1 MEYIIK
7 VLLILSTLS
16 TSCCF
21 SKILRDVNICGNPV
35 CKGPVKF
42 GFHNWTSYKYAYKI
56 STSTRFDGTGSNSS
70 NLNIAAVI
78 EIKFKSQCEGILEI
92 ASAEISHGADE
103 IITKNYEE
111 NRIFNS
117 ALTENP
123 LRFFFEDGTISQIC
137 PSKRESV
144 WGLNIKRGIL
154 SSFQNTMERFDL
166 DQHSLERDV
175 NGDCLVEY
183 LFKEVNGTTL
193 IVKKNIDL
201 LSCVNR
207 HQIYSIIPLTPYI
220 FQKKYHKWTPMNSF
234 VRCTQ
239 HIDHKVHTAIYCEE
253 EHAYQPFYN
262 QTNGAKTVS
271 KSEIIQLSEDKL
283 SFTETSSIKELG
295 EVESRRNLLFDHSR
309 PKRATHDNLYECKK
323 QITFLCELHTVEF
336 QPKYPD
342 SFNRLIHIARDLS
355 TDALTKLYK
364 DADKVCE
371 TGRKHM
377 LDALP
382 YIRSKASIKVMTA
395 AVVNREIP
403 SNTVNEWMLAMAFYP
418 RPDYDIIES
427 VSELMQRDYM
437 DNQTM
442 FSISTIVNG
451 FCTAHEKCGSY
462 PYVSGI
468 VQKLESMFNK
478 SCTNLD
484 DVTKANIALKSIG
497 NAGVM
502 TETLERSL
510 KTCMMN
516 DQLDLENRI
525 SAISAHRRLPCGT
538 NLKYLLKLYQN
549 QTNTEEVRIA
559 AYLQL
564 IRCPSYIILKEIR
577 NILEDEEYNQVGSF
591 VWSHLKNQM
600 KSAQA
605 SRVEIQA
612 MLQDEELSDK
622 FNKDIRQYSHSYET
636 SFYLNRFGLGGF
648 YETHIIFSHK
658 SYIPRS
664 LMFNFTLDIFG
675 ESINVYE
682 ITFHIEGLEW
692 YAEKLFYADG
702 PFSKDAMDKFVKL
715 FRFVRSTPNPLKSL
729 INSIPFKKI
738 LDEIKITTSIKM
750 FGNELKYYTVQGTDE
765 FLKLLSLLNPVKV
778 IEDFLSGQE
787 IKFDRSAMLIDT
799 SYITP
804 MSTGIPVKLNTIGTA
819 AINLNVRGY
828 MNSSNYKANN
838 DLELN
843 GKLTPSIGV
852 NIEGSMEVDAFISQ
866 TGVKFKASVFTSSA
880 LEGVF
885 TMNSLD
891 LIRVSFYL
899 PLQKSEIFHAETLL
913 MLVNNNKEIILN
925 GVTAGRKEKNF
936 CSWSILDDTV
946 GLKLCATTVLPNSTY
961 LLESPLFLFSGPLK
975 FAVSLIKS
983 DPTANTYIVEY
994 KLDRQANKTLI
1005 VLKFETPGSKTN
1017 RGMKAVIDLDIQ
1029 SQNLTLAYQSSL
1041 TKVEARGFYR
1051 NTKTDKL
1058 VNFGLVINGKK
1069 HIDIH
1074 VGVQIIE
1081 GKYGNTYLPKLQFS
1095 INGKSITS
1103 LSGSI
1108 KWISKKGVSQCHVD
1122 LNFNTSRFTIAINGG
1137 TRRTD
1142 ISFAVEFKL
1151 DYKFEGRQFETV
1163 RIELKIDNKSTKF
1176 LTHYKGRLKLDSTAY
1191 PEVNMITSLRYQKAH
1206 NHVDCFIEVTSD
1218 PSVAKEDELLMVL
1231 HYQKLNVFSFS
1242 KMNISTSIVKPS
1254 SEINVKLQFSQT
1266 ASPSNSSKEVIV
1278 QYATGKSLIINLD
1291 VNIPLGTLLY
1301 FDYKLGVT
1309 LPTGGEKMLVILK
1322 VLEKMLNEFDLDI
1335 FGRWFSGHTI
1345 NMKGS
1350 YMDKTTNLVTNHN
1363 FKVLARSDLFNDI
1376 LLIGRYLDSE
1386 MDYKTDLQAEHN
1398 KIKYGLSINHS
1409 IKSPGYY
1416 QSIVELL
1423 YNRMSYTLTSYLDS
1437 INKKA
1442 NIELHLDRYRD
1453 VHLVFR
1459 GVSNKT
1465 MVDSALD
1472 LKWDANRDPSQ
1483 KITASVLSNS
1493 YGNLNYDGKCIIE
1506 YPGRIINSFFMMKH
1520 NREDYILTGS
1530 VHWSIKDTI
1539 KLYLHG
1545 FYDLPKNGIAKL
1557 NGKLETPFK
1566 KWEQLTLG
1574 YQIQLEKQKLNSNGN
1589 VMWQKNER
1597 VDIEVSYNYGFD
1609 ELSSVLSFLSVLNS
1623 TIPEVNSMQAV
1634 IRYSSY
1640 PNDFNTGLIIQ
1651 TNSSNI
1657 VSLAASGSVM
1667 NVPHHLQYNGSFHV
1681 ETPFAL
1687 LRKTG
1692 MTGELNVYPHNFVA
1706 NLRIIGNGKKY
1717 ITRAT
1722 GSMRVLTESVLNFHI
1737 ETPFEKYK
1745 SILGKFAFSASNKT
1759 GLANLF
1765 ISSTPA
1771 LESEIIY
1778 FYQSTSNFNLRLKI
1792 YTSLSAKHRL
1802 LLVGKINPDTVD
1814 ARFILNSF
1822 ELGLLGRSHYTSWKD
1837 IDYSLKIYTP
1847 IDGYHRG
1854 AAMAKMILEG
1864 KVDFEASVSLAERK
1878 VGLKVQAMLRPEDK
1892 FALPFVPPKKGN
1904 DTTEE
1909 EEPIIP
1915 LITLEEIYMGDSY
1928 WRGVFQLDTPMYPT
1942 VHGIM
1947 QINEDG
1953 DDYNVI
1959 AYVSFPFL
1967 QLRMAD
1973 DFTFVDYLNIK
1984 NNFDVTTSCYCFSA
1998 ANSSFSLQG
2007 KIGRTLDL
2015 NLDANAHSYENF
2027 YTGFSKLACEY
2038 VADNLEENSESN
2050 EGTYRIGL
2058 EVETPLSFLK
2068 RTLMNGKLKIENPLY
2083 TANVTFEMN
2092 NNLVVLN
2099 GELEIANDYFE
2110 SDVELKINTSLFN
2123 LPWCTIYLNKDFI
2136 ELERKM
2142 IIKIGLPNEKGT
2154 SIVHY
2159 GIRVGWLHDAPSYM
2173 KYAIII
2179 TTPYPT
2185 IGVVESGVEYS
2196 GNIRPEEYRLET
2208 YLRYTNKTEMKAL
2221 AIIKKQTFSVKID
2234 STFNSYRK
2242 INIGG
2247 NFKNEKG
2254 GKSFETTFKAD
2265 KTYRL
2270 QGFLSLNK
2278 NSPIKIELLFYQ
2290 LPTHIE
2296 FVSFKLNSEE
2306 KKNRRFITA
2315 IIKIQEKLIN
2325 VYCDYGFLQQIG
2337 INVNFLVNS
2346 QFEGY
2351 EALSLNG
2358 VFLNKEHDLTIYK
2371 INTNVKSQLITREI
2385 KIKGD
2390 VLLKDKGGIFRIN
2403 LNSESFHGDANL
2415 QWMIVWFELL
2425 SFDITGKG
2433 KFGDA
2438 SKELI
2443 SHVHFWNV
2451 DNDFQ
2456 ETSFSVNIDFNK
2468 RDWWLCTN
2476 ATLLWPS
2483 WNNLRFMSFA
2493 VLPHKMNVT
2502 HTVLS
2507 KLFYNRD
2514 YSYIT
2519 YIVKYIKEPNQFD
2532 FISMSEVVLKKDLS
2546 TGVVL
2551 LKTGKHR
2558 IFDNFKLKKVNNVYD
2573 IHNILQS
2580 TNMKE
2585 DLSLDINY
2593 QDLMPKK
2600 LVRLFVYY
2608 PWPHSI
2614 VNSDVDFEAIN
2625 NFKAEMNFS
2634 TVFKAFPHVNALVNL
2649 ITTRPFY
2656 QRFGQIK
2663 WTNKTAL
2670 MNYTHVSQLE
2680 KEIQL
2685 TEGNVFLVIPLT
2697 TVHYGHLNYIYNS
2710 TETKADG
2717 YSKLL
2722 YNNDIIM
2729 SGTYIRNSKFTK
2741 YSSND
2746 LIEISVNNSYAP
2758 AGIIY
2763 GHNNS
2768 RQYPLQDIRRIELFK
2783 LNNKSRFHV
2792 TGEYEVVR
2800 HKNNKLVTVRGFNKQ
2815 RMVTVQT
2822 FSEGDTIYISNANFS
2837 LKPNVWFGSGF
2848 KIINKEHIQ
2857 GKQMEFN
2864 ISFPRRH
2871 FAIIGDYE
2879 WTNMDFKM
2887 ALTLEPNKFSFAKN
2901 VTGNLHWHKIPSQ
2914 NANDLLITIK
2924 HASFLKDII
2933 FHGYLSKNR
2942 STPLVVTLTAEYSMD
2957 PKKKLN
2963 VNGIILNLSKTPKVF
2978 YQLNLQGSHPAS
2990 RFRIYGSGYFKARD
3004 QVIEFNK
3011 NITYKRGYSPL
3022 KFWYTNGK
3030 MSTKQKYVEFERH
3043 SLLEMTY
3050 LKGKYGKFKN
3060 KYYLNCTFAN
3070 GETTRIT
3077 SDFYVDLGNYQT
3089 ALTVNFTPNA
3099 SEQLLMDG
3107 WYRDQRHAQLRVWR
3121 TYEDFEISDVI
3132 CLTRLNHS
3140 RMLTSLLIW
3149 RPDIKED
3156 LKDFVQTTSND
3167 IWEYSV
3173 STANFWTNYIKSEA
3187 IETIT
3192 DIWLDAKP
3200 IVQDFLEDVRDV
3212 KNLEDDIDWIKDIF
3226 NDAYYNNE
3234 FYMKDIYNMY
3244 QVLAEEIAFREKM
3257 AHVPKLV
3264 NELWEVMGETGETM
3278 RKSILWLV
3286 ETIKNA
3292 YEKTV
3297 DFLKGIV
3304 TGESFDQMS
3313 LFIRELIGKYDD
3325 IIKDMHISFSHY
3337 MEELWAQVTD
3347 FMTHYM
3353 AKSIMSIEPSFIQ
3366 FVHNIES
3373 VFWDSSKKVLEFL
3386 YEKQTELLKNPVF
3399 NQKFSF
3405 TKDLDA
3411 FYEDLT
3417 KYDFLTNL
3425 KKYVTILYNVIT
3437 KKYVTMVPFGK
3448 ELNEIG
3454 SEIVGGMS
3462 ELKKLP
3468 FVTFTLDL
3476 LRDMY
3481 SQAEWLYN
3489 YLNLNDKLES
3499 LLPILY
3505 HTVRD
3510 LMNTALDNEIINHA
3524 ARTIFI
3530 FEPDRGRIV
3539 LKQTLPIPW
3548 HAFNETPNYAEIP
3561 EYKMISKIQKFLS
3574 PKNKTFWSY
3583 YYKYAPIFQSDMWF
3597 PPFDTQALIIGNRY
3611 IMTFD
3616 KVSYQF
3622 SPQCSYLLA
3631 NDFMK
3636 GTFSLILRY
3645 VSPKKYLISILV
3657 HNKVINVD
3665 LLKNQ
3670 LEVEGEKVLHLPF
3683 QLNDT
3688 FISAQEGLAVIES
3701 KNGFTLKCNFKY
3713 DVCGFKISGWY
3724 FGKTAGLL
3732 GTVDNEAKT
3741 DYLTSYGYLDSNV
3754 TSFVK
3759 SWGLGTCH
3767 PENERSVGR
3776 LSPANSEHCN
3786 SLFTT
3791 KISSFA
3797 PCFSVINPLPFNEMC
3812 LKSIPSVFDDE
3823 ICSAAYAYIEACKNE
3838 FIPLKIP
3845 QFCVECSINDISI
3858 DEGVVHTLRDRYVPR
3873 STDVVFIM
3881 EAKECN
3887 QYMRAKRLVS
3897 TFVTI
3902 LTKELASVKLLNN
3915 RFAVITYGGDGVFDK
3930 PRSVLVN
3937 NNIFTN
3943 EKMIPKFFE
3952 RIKSG
3957 NGNTDIFGALKYAT
3971 MLQFRPGVSKTF
3983 ILIPCSG
3990 CDLSNMTVEYG
4001 VLSQEFIEKNI
4012 TLHVLMNTDF
4022 NFQKFGISKIFY
4034 GLDSERA
4041 YTKTDYQ
4048 GDMELRSQIKLTK
4061 SMMGYCTPLA
4071 LETNG
4076 TIFTGKRMGSENLT
4090 LVKKFCN
4097 AFARR
4102 IASSA
4107 HPDPCQNCEC
4117 GADENGIEIVECSPC
4132 SVPIPAYSDFYF
4144 KDNGTSFLQQAFEQ
4158 FGADSNFN

>member
-1 MEYIIK
+1 
-7 VLLILSTLS
+7 
-16 TSCCF
+16 
-21 SKILRDVNICGNPV
+21 
-35 CKGPVKF
+35 PVKF

-193 IVKKNIDL
+193 I
-201 LSCVNR
+201 
-207 HQIYSIIPLTPYI
+207 
-220 FQKKYHKWTPMNSF
+220 KYHKWTPMNSF

-484 DVTKANIALKSIG
+484 DVTK
-497 NAGVM
+497 
-502 TETLERSL
+502 
-510 KTCMMN
+510 
-516 DQLDLENRI
+516 
-525 SAISAHRRLPCGT
+525 
-538 NLKYLLKLYQN
+538 YLLKLYQN

-682 ITFHIEGLEW
+682 VICITFHIEGLEW

-1322 VLEKMLNEFDLDI
+1322 VLEKMLNEFDVNSIVINYYI

-1545 FYDLPKNGIAKL
+1545 FYDLPKN
-1557 NGKLETPFK
+1557 
-1566 KWEQLTLG
+1566 
-1574 YQIQLEKQKLNSNGN
+1574 
-1589 VMWQKNER
+1589 
-1597 VDIEVSYNYGFD
+1597 
-1609 ELSSVLSFLSVLNS
+1609 
-1623 TIPEVNSMQAV
+1623 
-1634 IRYSSY
+1634 
-1640 PNDFNTGLIIQ
+1640 GLIIQ

-2278 NSPIKIELLFYQ
+2278 NSPIK
-2290 LPTHIE
+2290 
-2296 FVSFKLNSEE
+2296 
-2306 KKNRRFITA
+2306 
-2315 IIKIQEKLIN
+2315 
-2325 VYCDYGFLQQIG
+2325 
-2337 INVNFLVNS
+2337 VNS

-2468 RDWWLCTN
+2468 RDWW
-2476 ATLLWPS
+2476 
-2483 WNNLRFMSFA
+2483 
-2493 VLPHKMNVT
+2493 
-2502 HTVLS
+2502 
-2507 KLFYNRD
+2507 
-2514 YSYIT
+2514 
-2519 YIVKYIKEPNQFD
+2519 
-2532 FISMSEVVLKKDLS
+2532 
-2546 TGVVL
+2546 
-2551 LKTGKHR
+2551 
-2558 IFDNFKLKKVNNVYD
+2558 
-2573 IHNILQS
+2573 
-2580 TNMKE
+2580 
-2585 DLSLDINY
+2585 
-2593 QDLMPKK
+2593 
-2600 LVRLFVYY
+2600 
-2608 PWPHSI
+2608 
-2614 VNSDVDFEAIN
+2614 
-2625 NFKAEMNFS
+2625 
-2634 TVFKAFPHVNALVNL
+2634 
-2649 ITTRPFY
+2649 
-2656 QRFGQIK
+2656 
-2663 WTNKTAL
+2663 
-2670 MNYTHVSQLE
+2670 
-2680 KEIQL
+2680 
-2685 TEGNVFLVIPLT
+2685 
-2697 TVHYGHLNYIYNS
+2697 
-2710 TETKADG
+2710 
-2717 YSKLL
+2717 
-2722 YNNDIIM
+2722 
-2729 SGTYIRNSKFTK
+2729 
-2741 YSSND
+2741 
-2746 LIEISVNNSYAP
+2746 
-2758 AGIIY
+2758 
-2763 GHNNS
+2763 
-2768 RQYPLQDIRRIELFK
+2768 
-2783 LNNKSRFHV
+2783 
-2792 TGEYEVVR
+2792 
-2800 HKNNKLVTVRGFNKQ
+2800 
-2815 RMVTVQT
+2815 
-2822 FSEGDTIYISNANFS
+2822 
-2837 LKPNVWFGSGF
+2837 
-2848 KIINKEHIQ
+2848 
-2857 GKQMEFN
+2857 
-2864 ISFPRRH
+2864 
-2871 FAIIGDYE
+2871 
-2879 WTNMDFKM
+2879 
-2887 ALTLEPNKFSFAKN
+2887 
-2901 VTGNLHWHKIPSQ
+2901 
-2914 NANDLLITIK
+2914 
-2924 HASFLKDII
+2924 
-2933 FHGYLSKNR
+2933 
-2942 STPLVVTLTAEYSMD
+2942 
-2957 PKKKLN
+2957 
-2963 VNGIILNLSKTPKVF
+2963 
-2978 YQLNLQGSHPAS
+2978 
-2990 RFRIYGSGYFKARD
+2990 
-3004 QVIEFNK
+3004 
-3011 NITYKRGYSPL
+3011 
-3022 KFWYTNGK
+3022 
-3030 MSTKQKYVEFERH
+3030 
-3043 SLLEMTY
+3043 
-3050 LKGKYGKFKN
+3050 
-3060 KYYLNCTFAN
+3060 
-3070 GETTRIT
+3070 
-3077 SDFYVDLGNYQT
+3077 
-3089 ALTVNFTPNA
+3089 
-3099 SEQLLMDG
+3099 
-3107 WYRDQRHAQLRVWR
+3107 
-3121 TYEDFEISDVI
+3121 
-3132 CLTRLNHS
+3132 
-3140 RMLTSLLIW
+3140 
-3149 RPDIKED
+3149 
-3156 LKDFVQTTSND
+3156 
-3167 IWEYSV
+3167 
-3173 STANFWTNYIKSEA
+3173 
-3187 IETIT
+3187 
-3192 DIWLDAKP
+3192 
-3200 IVQDFLEDVRDV
+3200 
-3212 KNLEDDIDWIKDIF
+3212 
-3226 NDAYYNNE
+3226 
-3234 FYMKDIYNMY
+3234 
-3244 QVLAEEIAFREKM
+3244 
-3257 AHVPKLV
+3257 
-3264 NELWEVMGETGETM
+3264 
-3278 RKSILWLV
+3278 
-3286 ETIKNA
+3286 
-3292 YEKTV
+3292 
-3297 DFLKGIV
+3297 
-3304 TGESFDQMS
+3304 
-3313 LFIRELIGKYDD
+3313 
-3325 IIKDMHISFSHY
+3325 
-3337 MEELWAQVTD
+3337 
-3347 FMTHYM
+3347 
-3353 AKSIMSIEPSFIQ
+3353 
-3366 FVHNIES
+3366 
-3373 VFWDSSKKVLEFL
+3373 
-3386 YEKQTELLKNPVF
+3386 
-3399 NQKFSF
+3399 
-3405 TKDLDA
+3405 
-3411 FYEDLT
+3411 
-3417 KYDFLTNL
+3417 
-3425 KKYVTILYNVIT
+3425 
-3437 KKYVTMVPFGK
+3437 
-3448 ELNEIG
+3448 
-3454 SEIVGGMS
+3454 
-3462 ELKKLP
+3462 
-3468 FVTFTLDL
+3468 
-3476 LRDMY
+3476 
-3481 SQAEWLYN
+3481 
-3489 YLNLNDKLES
+3489 
-3499 LLPILY
+3499 
-3505 HTVRD
+3505 
-3510 LMNTALDNEIINHA
+3510 
-3524 ARTIFI
+3524 
-3530 FEPDRGRIV
+3530 
-3539 LKQTLPIPW
+3539 
-3548 HAFNETPNYAEIP
+3548 
-3561 EYKMISKIQKFLS
+3561 
-3574 PKNKTFWSY
+3574 
-3583 YYKYAPIFQSDMWF
+3583 
-3597 PPFDTQALIIGNRY
+3597 
-3611 IMTFD
+3611 
-3616 KVSYQF
+3616 
-3622 SPQCSYLLA
+3622 
-3631 NDFMK
+3631 
-3636 GTFSLILRY
+3636 
-3645 VSPKKYLISILV
+3645 
-3657 HNKVINVD
+3657 
-3665 LLKNQ
+3665 
-3670 LEVEGEKVLHLPF
+3670 
-3683 QLNDT
+3683 
-3688 FISAQEGLAVIES
+3688 
-3701 KNGFTLKCNFKY
+3701 
-3713 DVCGFKISGWY
+3713 
-3724 FGKTAGLL
+3724 
-3732 GTVDNEAKT
+3732 
-3741 DYLTSYGYLDSNV
+3741 
-3754 TSFVK
+3754 
-3759 SWGLGTCH
+3759 
-3767 PENERSVGR
+3767 
-3776 LSPANSEHCN
+3776 
-3786 SLFTT
+3786 
-3791 KISSFA
+3791 
-3797 PCFSVINPLPFNEMC
+3797 
-3812 LKSIPSVFDDE
+3812 
-3823 ICSAAYAYIEACKNE
+3823 
-3838 FIPLKIP
+3838 
-3845 QFCVECSINDISI
+3845 
-3858 DEGVVHTLRDRYVPR
+3858 
-3873 STDVVFIM
+3873 
-3881 EAKECN
+3881 
-3887 QYMRAKRLVS
+3887 
-3897 TFVTI
+3897 
-3902 LTKELASVKLLNN
+3902 
-3915 RFAVITYGGDGVFDK
+3915 
-3930 PRSVLVN
+3930 
-3937 NNIFTN
+3937 
-3943 EKMIPKFFE
+3943 
-3952 RIKSG
+3952 
-3957 NGNTDIFGALKYAT
+3957 
-3971 MLQFRPGVSKTF
+3971 
-3983 ILIPCSG
+3983 
-3990 CDLSNMTVEYG
+3990 
-4001 VLSQEFIEKNI
+4001 
-4012 TLHVLMNTDF
+4012 
-4022 NFQKFGISKIFY
+4022 
-4034 GLDSERA
+4034 
-4041 YTKTDYQ
+4041 
-4048 GDMELRSQIKLTK
+4048 
-4061 SMMGYCTPLA
+4061 
-4071 LETNG
+4071 
-4076 TIFTGKRMGSENLT
+4076 
-4090 LVKKFCN
+4090 
-4097 AFARR
+4097 
-4102 IASSA
+4102 
-4107 HPDPCQNCEC
+4107 
-4117 GADENGIEIVECSPC
+4117 
-4132 SVPIPAYSDFYF
+4132 
-4144 KDNGTSFLQQAFEQ
+4144 
-4158 FGADSNFN
+4158 